1 MPKIEQDELEMQA
14 EELVK
19 AGLAEAFPPVST
31 SKCAY
36 VHFWSQKRI
45 RTPIAWLYNIEN

>member
-1 MPKIEQDELEMQA
+1 MPKTEQDELEMQA

-19 AGLAEAFPPVST
+19 AGLAEAFPPGEYPQVCSPT
-31 SKCAY
+31 
-36 VHFWSQKRI
+36 FWSQKRI